1 MQKQIFNTGGF
12 VLHGLTGIVHNARI
26 SAWFDESGELL
37 DAELLTPYAAKAL
50 PKSYI
55 EATAKI
61 KRLGLIHK

>member
-37 DAELLTPYAAKAL
+37 DAELLTPYASKAL

-55 EATAKI
+55 AAENQLR
-61 KRLGLIHK
+61 RLGYIHK